1 MTGALILEG
10 VGLGQ
15 DGRVLLQGLDLA
27 VAPGE
32 IVALMGPSG
41 SGKSTLLAH
50 LAGMLPP
57 AFRAEGRVRLGER
70 SLDGMAPERRRLGL
84 LFQDPL
90 LFPHMDVAGNLAFAL
105 PRRYRGEA
113 RQRTVAEALGAVGL
127 EGFGPRQPASLSGGQ
142 RARAAL
148 VRALLAEPMALLLD
162 EPFVSLDRAL
172 RDEIRALVL
181 GQARTKGLPVLL
193 VTHDE
198 ADATA
203 ADRVLRP
210 FR

>member
-1 MTGALILEG
+1 MTGALVLEG
-10 VGLGQ
+10 VGLRQ
-15 DGRVLLQGLDLA
+15 EGRVLLQGLDLA

-32 IVALMGPSG
+32 AVALMGPSG

-70 SLDGMAPERRRLGL
+70 VLDGVAPERRRLGL

-105 PRRYRGEA
+105 PRRHRGGA
-113 RQRTVAEALGAVGL
+113 RTRAVQDALAAVGL
-127 EGFGPRQPASLSGGQ
+127 EGFGRRHPPSLSGGQ

-148 VRALLAEPMALLLD
+148 VRALLAEPLALLLD
-162 EPFVSLDRAL
+162 EPFASLDRAL
-172 RDEIRALVL
+172 RDETRALVL
-181 GQARTKGLPVLL
+181 GRARAKGLPVLL

-198 ADATA
+198 ADAAA
-203 ADRVLRP
+203 ADRVLKP
-210 FR
+210 FA